1 MDPAVKVEFPQ
12 MLRRKM
18 AKALSQA
25 RRREIGG
32 ILMAEQIEA
41 GHFLLVDFTVDE
53 VTGSAAH
60 FVRSVDHHRSAL
72 STFFERT
79 ASDFARFNYLGEWH
93 SHPNHLPIPSSTD
106 IASMRSLVSGER
118 DIPFAMLLIVRVAWW
133 RRLLMSATLFQNG
146 ASPEPVEIVAEA
158 EGRQSRISRQLQE
171 SSGS

>member
-1 MDPAVKVEFPQ
+1 MKVEFPQ
-12 MLRRKM
+12 LLRRKM

-32 ILMAEQIEA
+32 ILMAEQIKA
-41 GHFLLVDFTVDE
+41 GHFRLVDFTVDE

-72 STFFERT
+72 SAFFDKT

-106 IASMRSLVSGER
+106 IASMRNLVSGER
-118 DIPFAMLLIVRVAWW
+118 DIPFAMLLIVRAAWW

-146 ASPEPVEIVAEA
+146 APSEPVDIIDEA
-158 EGRQSRISRQLQE
+158 EGHRSRTSRQFRE
-171 SSGS
+171 SPDS